1 MTFGALSSPPW
12 KAGGERSAS
21 QNSPAAALRQARK
34 QAERFTQYQT
44 NPLGYLQDILN
55 IHPWKGRNGK
65 RGQYELVQD
74 IGESV
79 RRQLEGDEYAPK
91 IFRVDSAHGVGK
103 TYIGAGLV
111 NWFFDAFT
119 PGITITTAPTKDQV
133 ELLLWKD
140 IKSQRKGRGL
150 PGRVLPETPRMVKA
164 ENHWAIGRT
173 TSDAGGQ
180 GTARAQGQHAK
191 FMFFV
196 VDEAEG
202 VPAYQ
207 FDAINAMMTGGVV
220 MIWLLIANPQTRT
233 SAFHKLGKQPGV
245 QNYQF
250 SLLDFPNVVEGV
262 DVVPGGT
269 SRAWLNKM
277 VAKHCD
283 PVLAHDPDRLTFQ
296 LDWDV
301 LVEGEDTVF
310 PAGMIFAPNA
320 EFQFRALGVPPAA
333 NAGDAMISTARFEQA
348 VARVPD
354 PEADRHMAQIGVDA
368 ARFGSDAGNVWLYHG
383 RVLTREAE
391 LRQVDDFMYAAEM
404 KRAALKAIRAGAKT
418 VSFRVDGTGGYGG
431 GKIDIAKADAELH
444 EAAQAAG
451 CTLVFH
457 EVQFNHVPHDPE
469 RYYDRAT
476 ELYGTS
482 NDQLLVASIP
492 NPPEHLQADLTERRT
507 RFMAK
512 NAGEHRRI
520 VRKLESKDDF
530 KARVRPARSPDD
542 GDGAALSLAD
552 EVIFTPPPQDTPQVT
567 LSDLSNI
574 RNAFNRRLKGR

>member
-1 MTFGALSSPPW
+1 M
-12 KAGGERSAS
+12 
-21 QNSPAAALRQARK
+21 
-34 QAERFTQYQT
+34 
-44 NPLGYLQDILN
+44 
-55 IHPWKGRNGK
+55 
-65 RGQYELVQD
+65 QD

-79 RRQLEGDEYAPK
+79 RRQLAGDKTAPK

-111 NWFFDAFT
+111 NWFFDVFT

-191 FMFFV
+191 YMFFV

-220 MIWLLIANPQTRT
+220 IIWLLIANPQTRT

-262 DVVPGGT
+262 DVVPEGT
-269 SRAWLNKM
+269 SRTWFNGM

-283 PVLAHDPDRLTFQ
+283 IVNAHDLDRLTFQ

-301 LVEGEDTVF
+301 LVEGEDTVY
-310 PAGMIFAPNA
+310 PAGTIFAPNA

-348 VARVPD
+348 VARTPD
-354 PEADRHMAQIGVDA
+354 PLADRRHAQIGVDA
-368 ARFGSDAGNVWLYHG
+368 ARFGTDAGNVWLYQG
-383 RVLTREAE
+383 QVLTREAE
-391 LRQVDDFMYAAEM
+391 LRQVDDFAYAAEM
-404 KRAALKAIRAGAKT
+404 KRAALKAIRAGAERI
-418 VSFRVDGTGGYGG
+418 SFRVDGTGGYGS

-444 EAAQAAG
+444 EAAQAAR
-451 CTLVFH
+451 CVLVFH
-457 EVQFNHVPHDPE
+457 EVQFNHSPHDPE

-492 NPPEHLQADLTERRT
+492 NPPEHLQADFTERRT
-507 RFMAK
+507 RYMAR
-512 NAGEHRRI
+512 NAGSLRRI
-520 VRKLESKDDF
+520 VRKLETKDDF
-530 KARVRPARSPDD
+530 KARIKPARSPDD
-542 GDGAALSLAD
+542 GDGAALTLAD
-552 EVIFTPPPQDTPQVT
+552 EGIFTIRAENPYGAATT
-567 LSDLSNI
+567 LNPA
-574 RNAFNRRLKGR
+574 AFHGPGDFAEGGEYL